1 MKEGIVKNSWAIK
14 AGSASFVLFIIF
26 TVLAKKCDLGP
37 IGFGGA
43 MVGFSHINGAFNRAF
58 PYCGICFKVT
68 EVLGYLCL
76 LIAAI
81 YAVLALVSLIKTKSL
96 AKMDRDLLV
105 TMFLYAVVVFF
116 YVLFNKVVINVR
128 PTELEASYPSSHTM
142 LAVCVLYSA
151 YFLLGKTEKINQ
163 ATVRILKVLCLF
175 GIGAMVVLR
184 LISGVHWLTD
194 IVGALILS
202 ASLLLFYRG
211 FLDGTDKKTV

>member
-1 MKEGIVKNSWAIK
+1 MKEGIVKDTRAIK
-14 AGSASFVLFIIF
+14 AGSAFFVLFLIF

-43 MVGFSHINGAFNRAF
+43 MVGFSPINGAFNRAF
-58 PYCGICFKVT
+58 SSCEICFKVT
-68 EVLGYLCL
+68 ELLGYLCL
-76 LIAAI
+76 LVAAF
-81 YAVLALVSLIKTKSL
+81 YAFLALVSLIKAKSL

-128 PTELEASYPSSHTM
+128 PNELEASYPSSHTM

-151 YFLLGKTEKINQ
+151 YYLLGKTKLEQ
-163 ATVRILKVLCLF
+163 GTVRILKVLCLVA
-175 GIGAMVVLR
+175 IGAMVVLR

-194 IVGALILS
+194 IIGALILS

>member
-58 PYCGICFKVT
+58 SYCDICFKVT

-151 YFLLGKTEKINQ
+151 YFLLGKTEKINLV
-163 ATVRILKVLCLF
+163 TVRTLKVLCLF

-202 ASLLLFYRG
+202 VSLLLFYRG

>member
-1 MKEGIVKNSWAIK
+1 MKEGIVKDTRAIK
-14 AGSASFVLFIIF
+14 AGSAFFVLFLIF

-43 MVGFSHINGAFNRAF
+43 MVGFSHINGAFNSAF
-58 PYCGICFKVT
+58 PSCGICFKVT
-68 EVLGYLCL
+68 ELLGYLCL
-76 LIAAI
+76 LVAAF
-81 YAVLALVSLIKTKSL
+81 YAFLALVSLIKAKSL

-128 PTELEASYPSSHTM
+128 PNELEASYPSSHTM

-151 YFLLGKTEKINQ
+151 YYLLGKTRLEQ
-163 ATVRILKVLCLF
+163 GTVRILKVLCLVAM
-175 GIGAMVVLR
+175 GAMAVLR

-194 IVGALILS
+194 IIGALILS